1 MAFGLYIHVPYC
13 TVRCGYCDF
22 NTYVLG
28 SDDALPAYHEAL
40 EKELE
45 LATAQLEA
53 TGGMPADGVS
63 TIFVGGGTPSVLGG
77 QGLARILDAVSH
89 TLKIAPGAE
98 VTTEANPESTSP
110 EFFST
115 IRSAGFTRVSLGM
128 QSASPHVLRVLER
141 QHSPQRALDAARE
154 AIDAGFEHVNLDLIY
169 ATPGETDDDLRRSVK
184 LALST
189 GIDHLSAYSLI
200 VEEGTALNRK
210 VQHGEL
216 PMPSE
221 EIMADRYEII
231 SHMAEEAGLSWYE
244 VSNFAKPGGE
254 CLHNMGYWRSEPWW
268 GAGPGAHSFVG
279 KHRWMNEKLP
289 ARYAERL
296 GRGELPVRS
305 EETLTDEDRYV
316 EEVMLRL
323 RLSEG
328 IRRAAVH
335 DNGQVQID
343 RYIAAGLLE
352 ESGGQVRVTREGRLH
367 ADGIAADILFLGL
380 E

>member
-1 MAFGLYIHVPYC
+1 M
-13 TVRCGYCDF
+13 RCGYCDF

-28 SDDALPAYHEAL
+28 SPDSLSSYHEAL

-45 LATAQLEA
+45 LAAAQLEA
-53 TGGMPADGVS
+53 DGVLPAEGVS

-77 QGLARILDAVSH
+77 EGLSRILAAVSH
-89 TLKIAPGAE
+89 TMKIAPGAE

-115 IRSAGFTRVSLGM
+115 IRSSGFTRVSLGM
-128 QSASPHVLRVLER
+128 QSAAPHVLRVLDR
-141 QHSPQRALDAARE
+141 VHSPERALAAARE
-154 AIDAGFEHVNLDLIY
+154 AREAGFEHVNLDLIY
-169 ATPGETDDDLRRSVK
+169 ATPGETDDDLRRSVE
-184 LALST
+184 LALGT

-210 VQHGEL
+210 IQHGEL

-231 SHMAEEAGLSWYE
+231 SSMTQDAGLSWYE

-289 ARYAERL
+289 ARYADRL
-296 GRGELPVRS
+296 GRGELPVKN
-305 EETLTDEDRYV
+305 EETLSEEDRYV

-328 IRRAAVH
+328 IRREAVH
-335 DNGQVQID
+335 DKGQAQID

-352 ESGGQVRVTREGRLH
+352 ESDGRVRVTMDGRLH
-367 ADGIAADILFLGL
+367 ADGIAADILFLG
-380 E
+380 

>member
-28 SDDALPAYHEAL
+28 SPDSLSSYHEAL

-53 TGGMPADGVS
+53 DGVLPAEGVS

-77 QGLARILDAVSH
+77 EGLSRILAAVSH
-89 TLKIAPGAE
+89 TMKIAPGAE

-115 IRSAGFTRVSLGM
+115 IRSSGFTRVSLGM
-128 QSASPHVLRVLER
+128 QSAAPHVLRVLDR
-141 QHSPQRALDAARE
+141 VHSPERALAAARE
-154 AIDAGFEHVNLDLIY
+154 AREAGFEHVNLDLIY
-169 ATPGETDDDLRRSVK
+169 ATPGETDDDLRRSVEF
-184 LALST
+184 ALGT
-189 GIDHLSAYSLI
+189 GINHLSAYSLI

-210 VQHGEL
+210 IQHGEL

-231 SHMAEEAGLSWYE
+231 SSMTQDAGLSSYE

-296 GRGELPVRS
+296 GRGELPVKS
-305 EETLTDEDRYV
+305 EETLSEEDRYV

-328 IRRAAVH
+328 IRRDAVH
-335 DNGQVQID
+335 DKGQAQID

-352 ESGGQVRVTREGRLH
+352 ESDGRVRVTMDGRLH
-367 ADGIAADILFLGL
+367 ADGIAADILFLG
-380 E
+380 